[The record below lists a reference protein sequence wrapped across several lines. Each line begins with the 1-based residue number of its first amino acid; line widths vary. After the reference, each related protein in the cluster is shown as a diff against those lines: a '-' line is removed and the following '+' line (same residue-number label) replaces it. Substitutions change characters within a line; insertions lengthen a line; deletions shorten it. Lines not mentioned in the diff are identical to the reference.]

1 MGKVTKEQVMDSFYR
16 TVLLSDKMDELE
28 GLISGKGVSFL
39 PMITDENGETVP
51 EKLEALI
58 KDLIESFK
66 DYLELENRKL
76 RDWEEEMY
84 SCFLY
89 CAMSMTRR
97 KENRRDPLLRLEKR
111 SQSFGDIIE
120 LAEDVG
126 TDKSDIESYYDFL
139 KVFYSWYRDECKVVY
154 EKYDRR
160 DFTNKMSK
168 FCSQMMTALKHTF
181 MKPEF
186 FINPLR
192 ETRIALCEEYA
203 HENRISKSANAVY
216 LQIAKDPEGFYQDIF
231 DIRQSDRFYPDPR
244 ESDPYSYVNEDENE
258 DPYDPVKEKEYE
270 RDRAIMRDF
279 GSISRSGSYEDNDLL
294 KVLTPEEL
302 IRYERLRCINKNLS
316 ENFYYL
322 MHGVD
327 KHELQKRFQRFTE
340 LYYDSDHSG
349 FFDNV
354 QRMVETYLIENRLSS
369 FAFGDDYGLVLYQIE
384 RAQKRIASE
393 IERVKNR

>member
-28 GLISGKGVSFL
+28 GLISGKGISFL
-39 PMITDENGETVP
+39 PMITDDDENTVP

-58 KDLIESFK
+58 KDLIESLK
-66 DYLELENRKL
+66 HYLELENRKL
-76 RDWEEEMY
+76 EDWEEEMY

-89 CAMSMTRR
+89 CAMSMTRM

-126 TDKSDIESYYDFL
+126 TDKTDIESYYDFL
-139 KVFYSWYRDECKVVY
+139 KLFYSWYRDECKVIF

-160 DFTNKMSK
+160 DFTDKRSK
-168 FCSQMMTALKHTF
+168 FCSQMMYALKLTF

-186 FINPLR
+186 FINPPR
-192 ETRIALCEEYA
+192 EIRIALCEEYA
-203 HENRISKSANAVY
+203 RENRISKSANAIY
-216 LQIAKDPEGFYQDIF
+216 LQIAEDPDKFYEELF
-231 DIRQSDRFYPDPR
+231 DIRQSDRRYPDPR
-244 ESDPYSYVNEDENE
+244 ESNPYPDENEDENV
-258 DPYDPVKEKEYE
+258 DLYDPVKEMEYE
-270 RDRAIMRDF
+270 RDKAIMRDL
-279 GSISRSGSYEDNDLL
+279 GSVSSSGSYEDNDWL
-294 KVLTPEEL
+294 KDLTPEEL
-302 IRYERLRCINKNLS
+302 MRYERLRCINKNSDKNL
-316 ENFYYL
+316 YYL

-327 KHELQKRFQRFTE
+327 SHELQKRFQRFTE

-349 FFDNV
+349 FLGNV
-354 QRMVETYLIENRLSS
+354 QRMVEAYLIENRLSS
-369 FAFGDDYGLVLYQIE
+369 FAFGDDYGLIMYQIE

-393 IERVKNR
+393 IERVKNK